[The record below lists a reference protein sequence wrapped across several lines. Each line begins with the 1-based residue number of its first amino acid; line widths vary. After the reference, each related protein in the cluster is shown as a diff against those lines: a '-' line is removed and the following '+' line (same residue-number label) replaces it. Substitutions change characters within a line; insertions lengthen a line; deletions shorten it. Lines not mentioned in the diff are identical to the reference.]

1 MNYKRYNIRKT
12 IMIIITNNKY
22 VFEKFKY
29 DFNIIYSEDLTY
41 IEILQVAR
49 DKVYEGHRLMT
60 HPMSS
65 SIKPNETLY
74 KSIIISEEKLNLDF
88 RDIRDIEIIGE
99 SILVAESF
107 LKDKITPN
115 WTREVLQDFK
125 TIDLSLTENVIKKLS
140 Y

>member
-1 MNYKRYNIRKT
+1 
-12 IMIIITNNKY
+12 MIIITNNKY

-125 TIDLSLTENVIKKLS
+125 TIDLSLIENVIKKLS